1 MSAIR
6 MILSEQP
13 RPPYPDILYYLPS
26 LNRFAD
32 HNGIIVHDLH
42 RLFDTWQLAVWK
54 REKQDS
60 VMVARDGREMML
72 YYMVGPEEE
81 EMLYFLAYDEYAGVK
96 TDRACY

>member
-1 MSAIR
+1 MSARKLIF
-6 MILSEQP
+6 SDQP
-13 RPPYPDILYYLPS
+13 RPPYPNILYYLPS

-32 HNGIIVHDLH
+32 HDGMIVHDLQKI
-42 RLFDTWQLAVWK
+42 FDAWQLAVWK

-60 VMVARDGREMML
+60 VMVTRDGKEMML

-81 EMLYFLAYDEYAGVK
+81 ELLLFLHFDDWRGIQ